1 MAVASV
7 IEIPGGTKEQYEQTI
22 GELGISGAQLAPG
35 QLVHVAGP
43 IAGGWQVV
51 NVYESQEAA
60 DTWNEKVMAARKK
73 AGMPE
78 PLPPKIFPVHRLAK

>member
-7 IEIPGGTKEQYEQTI
+7 MEIPGGTKEQYEQTI

>member
-1 MAVASV
+1 MAVAV
-7 IEIPGGTKEQYEQTI
+7 LIEIPGGTKEQYEQVI

-35 QLVHVAGP
+35 QLVHVVGP

-78 PLPPKIFPVHRLAK
+78 PLPPKTFPVHRLAK

>member
-1 MAVASV
+1 MAIAVV
-7 IEIPGGTKEQYEQTI
+7 IEVPGGTKEQYEQTI
-22 GELGISGAQLAPG
+22 GELGISGSQLARG
-35 QLVHVAGP
+35 QLVHIAGP

>member
-1 MAVASV
+1 MAVAV
-7 IEIPGGTKEQYEQTI
+7 VLEVPGGTKEQYEQTI

-60 DTWNEKVMAARKK
+60 DTWYEKVMAARKK

-78 PLPPKIFPVHRLAK
+78 PLPPKVFPVHRLAK